1 MNKAVHALVYVILA
15 VAAVALYFEFGLYG
29 KKELLKD
36 RNRQLEDYLVTVS
49 RTIEKVDASKPT
61 TVPEV
66 RKDVSPV
73 EAKLVETPETENLL
87 EDYPA
92 QLEEAN
98 LDTFKWDTNE
108 RVQLRSLYKL
118 GVDGEKIAD
127 AANPG
132 DFVKKGPGTAAEL
145 LDQLVERAK
154 AQQSKLN
161 TTRTELAN
169 VRTKLEALANDHNK
183 LKPELRQAKIDCEEQ
198 KKKVEEVEQA
208 KKSVEDQLAKTKQQ
222 VEDLNSEIAS
232 AKDELQ
238 SAKDETDAI
247 KEDLAKKDKLVDQ
260 LKKMLTDAIQRSAGS
275 SGAAGAASAITSL
288 PVGDKGK
295 LVHVDSKLMFA
306 VVEFS
311 DAAMTEMLGQD
322 RQGALPQIEMCL
334 RRKGFKGPAGEF
346 VGRIRLRSLVS
357 GKNFVIADVLANWAQ
372 GEAAKGDIVFAE

>member
-15 VAAVALYFEFGLYG
+15 VAAVALYLEFGLYG

-61 TVPEV
+61 TVPEA

-108 RVQLRSLYKL
+108 RVQLRNLYKL
-118 GVDGEKIAD
+118 DNEGQKIAD

-154 AQQSKLN
+154 AQQAKLN

-183 LKPELRQAKIDCEEQ
+183 LKPELRQSKIDCEEQ
-198 KKKVEEVEQA
+198 KKKVEETEQA
-208 KKSVEDQLAKTKQQ
+208 KKAVEEQLAKTKQQ
-222 VEDLNSEIAS
+222 VEDLNAEVAS

-238 SAKDETDAI
+238 SAKDETDAV
-247 KEDLAKKDKLVDQ
+247 KEDLAKQVKLVDQ
-260 LKKMLTDAIQRSAGS
+260 LKKMLVQATSQQSAA
-275 SGAAGAASAITSL
+275 GASGAASAITSL
-288 PVGDKGK
+288 PVGDKGR
-295 LVHVDSKLMFA
+295 LVHVDGKFMF
-306 VVEFS
+306 VIVEFS
-311 DAAMTEMLGQD
+311 DTAMQEMLGPE

-346 VGRIRLRSLVS
+346 VGRIRLRSLVA
-357 GKNFVIADVLANWAQ
+357 GKNFVIADVLGNWAQ
-372 GEAAKGDIVFAE
+372 SEAAKGDVVFAE

>member
-198 KKKVEEVEQA
+198 KKKVEETEAA
-208 KKSVEDQLAKTKQQ
+208 KKAVEEQLAKTKQQ

-238 SAKDETDAI
+238 SAKDETDAAR
-247 KEDLAKKDKLVDQ
+247 EDLAKKEKLVDQ
-260 LKKMLTDAIQRSAGS
+260 LKKMLVDAVRQATAA
-275 SGAAGAASAITSL
+275 AAGAASAITSL

-295 LVHVDSKLMFA
+295 LVHVDNKLMFA

-311 DAAMTEMLGQD
+311 DAAMQEMLGQEC
-322 RQGALPQIEMCL
+322 QGALPQIEMCL

-346 VGRIRLRSLVS
+346 VGRIRLRSVVS
-357 GKNFVIADVLANWAQ
+357 GKNFVIADVLGNWAQ
-372 GEAAKGDIVFAE
+372 AEAAKGDVVFAE

>member
-15 VAAVALYFEFGLYG
+15 VAAVALYLQLGLYG

-108 RVQLRSLYKL
+108 RVQLRNLYKL

-208 KKSVEDQLAKTKQQ
+208 KKAVEEQLAKTKQQ

-238 SAKDETDAI
+238 SAKDETDAAR
-247 KEDLAKKDKLVDQ
+247 EDLAKKEKLVDQ
-260 LKKMLTDAIQRSAGS
+260 LKKMLADAVRQQPAA
-275 SGAAGAASAITSL
+275 AAGAASAITSL
-288 PVGDKGK
+288 PVGDKGR
-295 LVHVDSKLMFA
+295 LVHVDNKLMFA

-311 DAAMTEMLGQD
+311 EDAMKEMLGSEK
-322 RQGALPQIEMCL
+322 QGALPQIEMCL

-346 VGRIRLRSLVS
+346 VGRIRLRSVVS
-357 GKNFVIADVLANWAQ
+357 GKNFVIADILGNWAQ
-372 GEAAKGDIVFAE
+372 SEAAKGDVVFAE